1 MTRDKISPSSFSFVE
16 IENDEM
22 KKEIQN
28 LNAKKAIPQN
38 NIPIKHLKE
47 SSDVICE
54 VLRNIINKEI
64 LNGTFPEELKLAD
77 ITPIHKKGDTTK
89 TKNYRPVS
97 VLLPVS
103 KLFEKILQKQLIS
116 HIEKYLSPSLC
127 GYRKAYSTQ
136 QALLS
141 MIEKWKEYLD
151 KQGFGGAILMDLSKA
166 FDTLNHDLLLAK
178 LHAYGFDKNAL
189 LIIKSYLKKQW
200 QRTKINNSFSSW
212 IELILGVP
220 QGSILGPLLFNIYI
234 NDLFYILEQTYVC
247 NYADDTTLYI
257 YIRLKLKI
265 IYKYVILVTRGH
277 KFSPKN
283 SICSDLFS
291 IFIINITVIQ
301 IILYIIDPAFAL
313 SPYSTLAI

>member
-1 MTRDKISPSSFSFVE
+1 M
-16 IENDEM
+16 
-22 KKEIQN
+22 
-28 LNAKKAIPQN
+28 
-38 NIPIKHLKE
+38 
-47 SSDVICE
+47 
-54 VLRNIINKEI
+54 
-64 LNGTFPEELKLAD
+64 
-77 ITPIHKKGDTTK
+77 
-89 TKNYRPVS
+89 S
-97 VLLPVS
+97 VLPPVS
-103 KLFEKILQKQLIS
+103 KLFEKILQKQIIS

-151 KQGFGGAILMDLSKA
+151 KKGFGGAILMDLSKA

-189 LIIKSYLKKQW
+189 LIIKSYLKKRW

-247 NYADDTTLYI
+247 NYADDTTLYACNKYLNELLLDLEHDSLLAGQWFEDNYMKLNEEKCH
-257 YIRLKLKI
+257 YII
-265 IYKYVILVTRGH
+265 SGH
-277 KFSPKN
+277 KYEHTWVKLNNEKCWECDNVKLLGIDYMS
-283 SICSDLFS
+283 
-291 IFIINITVIQ
+291 
-301 IILYIIDPAFAL
+301 YI
-313 SPYSTLAI
+313 PYV